1 MKSLEERQKILI
13 VDDSKFNQ
21 ELLMEIVGE
30 NYQYILANDGLEA
43 ISILQKDWT
52 IDLMLLDINMPKMN
66 GFEVLEY
73 MNKYQWI
80 EEFPIIVISAE
91 EETSIIEKAYNLG
104 AVEYIQRPFDAF
116 IIKRRVMNTLVLYA
130 NQKRLTNVVVNQV
143 YEKEENNKIMI
154 GILSN
159 VVGTYNKESKE
170 HILHIRIATQMLL
183 RRLVEK
189 TDAYPLTESDITLI
203 ATASSLHDIGKVSI
217 SKDILNKPAKL
228 TDEEY
233 EIMKTHTLLGAKM
246 IRSMEYPNDNPL
258 VQMAYEI
265 CRWHHERFDGK
276 GYPDGLVG
284 NDIPISAQV
293 VSVADVFDALTSTR
307 VYKKAYDYRTAIQM
321 ILDGKCGCFNPLLVE
336 CLKEMG
342 TDIYL
347 AFKTQKDDY
356 KDYHEAKKLSGEI
369 LKSETLPYNDHSQ
382 RIIDFL
388 QEKMDFFELSQSK
401 VLFDYNPLIGELT
414 IIDRE
419 KNKKYK
425 KSTLEFESFDVNE
438 KVIEKV
444 KKHLNK
450 TSVENKDF
458 TLQFKELNIKFH
470 TLWSGLDTD
479 QYIGVIGQIDRRR

>member
-1 MKSLEERQKILI
+1 MKSLDERQKILV

-21 ELLMEIVGE
+21 ELIMEILGE
-30 NYQYILANDGLEA
+30 DYQYILANDGLEA

-73 MNKYQWI
+73 MNQYHWI
-80 EEFPIIVISAE
+80 DEFPVIVISSE

-104 AVEYIQRPFDAF
+104 ATEYIQRPFDVL
-116 IIKRRVMNTLVLYA
+116 IVKKRVQNTMILYA
-130 NQKRLTNVVVNQV
+130 NQKKLTNVVVNQV
-143 YEKEENNKIMI
+143 YEKEENNKVMI

-159 VVGTYNKESKE
+159 VVGTYNKESRE

-189 TDAYPLTESDITLI
+189 TDAYPLTESDITSI
-203 ATASSLHDIGKVSI
+203 ATASSLHDIGKVGI
-217 SKDILNKPAKL
+217 SKEILNKPTKL

-233 EIMKTHTLLGAKM
+233 EIMKTHTLIGAKM
-246 IRSMEYPNDNPL
+246 IQSMEYPSDNPL
-258 VQMAYEI
+258 VQTAYEI
-265 CRWHHERFDGK
+265 CRWHHERYDGK

-284 NDIPISAQV
+284 DAIPISAQV
-293 VSVADVFDALTSTR
+293 VSIADAFDALISSR

-321 ILDGKCGCFNPLLVE
+321 IVDGKCGCFNPLLLA

-342 TDIYL
+342 IDIYV
-347 AFKTQKDDY
+347 AFNNKFDY
-356 KDYHEAKKLSGEI
+356 SDYNEVQKLSGEI

-388 QEKMDFFELSQSK
+388 QEKMDFFELSDSK
-401 VLFDYNPLIGELT
+401 ELFDYNSLTGELT
-414 IIDRE
+414 IINRE
-419 KNKKYK
+419 KHQKNKM
-425 KSTLEFESFDVNE
+425 SVLEFQTFDIDDE
-438 KVIEKV
+438 VIEV
-444 KKHLNK
+444 VQKHLDAATIDNK
-450 TSVENKDF
+450 EFSIQIRNLDIT
-458 TLQFKELNIKFH
+458 FH

-479 QYIGVIGQIDRRR
+479 QYIGLIGQIDRRR

>member
-1 MKSLEERQKILI
+1 MKSLEERQKILV

-21 ELLMEIVGE
+21 ELIIEILGE
-30 NYQYILANDGLEA
+30 EYQYIVADDGLEA
-43 ISILQKDWT
+43 IKILQKDWT

-73 MNKYQWI
+73 MHQYHWI
-80 EEFPIIVISAE
+80 KEFPVIVISAE
-91 EETSIIEKAYNLG
+91 EENSIIEKAYNLG
-104 AVEYIQRPFDAF
+104 AAEYIQRPFDAF
-116 IIKRRVMNTLVLYA
+116 IVKKRVQNTMILYA
-130 NQKRLTNVVVNQV
+130 NQKKLTNVVVNQV

-203 ATASSLHDIGKVSI
+203 ATASSLHDIGKVGI

-228 TDEEY
+228 TVEEY
-233 EIMKTHTLLGAKM
+233 EIMKTHTLIGAKM
-246 IRSMEYPNDNPL
+246 IEDMDYPEDKPL
-258 VQMAYEI
+258 IKIAYEI
-265 CRWHHERFDGK
+265 CRWHHERFDGN

-293 VSVADVFDALTSTR
+293 VSIADAFDALISNR
-307 VYKKAYDYRTAIQM
+307 VYKNAYDYKMAIQM
-321 ILDGKCGCFNPLLVE
+321 ILDGKCGCFNPLLLE

-342 TDIYL
+342 TDIYV
-347 AFKTQKDDY
+347 AFKAQKGDY
-356 KDYHEAKKLSGEI
+356 KDYYEAKKLSGEI

-425 KSTLEFESFDVNE
+425 KSTLKFESFNVNDE
-438 KVIEKV
+438 VVEEV
-444 KKHLNK
+444 KKHLK
-450 TSVENKDF
+450 ETSVENKEF

-479 QYIGVIGQIDRRR
+479 RYIGVIGQIDRRR

>member
-21 ELLMEIVGE
+21 ELLMEILGE

-52 IDLMLLDINMPKMN
+52 IDLMFLDINMPKMN

-143 YEKEENNKIMI
+143 YEKEENNKVMI
-154 GILSN
+154 NILSS
-159 VVGTYNKESKE
+159 VVGTYNKESRE

-217 SKDILNKPAKL
+217 SKEILNKPTKL

-246 IRSMEYPNDNPL
+246 ICSMEYPNDNPL
-258 VQMAYEI
+258 
-265 CRWHHERFDGK
+265 
-276 GYPDGLVG
+276 
-284 NDIPISAQV
+284 
-293 VSVADVFDALTSTR
+293 
-307 VYKKAYDYRTAIQM
+307 
-321 ILDGKCGCFNPLLVE
+321 LVE
-336 CLKEMG
+336 CLKEVG
-342 TDIYL
+342 TDMYL

-388 QEKMDFFELSQSK
+388 KEKMDFFELSQSK

-425 KSTLEFESFDVNE
+425 KRVSEFESFDVNDE
-438 KVIEKV
+438 VVEEV
-444 KKHLNK
+444 KKHLK
-450 TSVENKDF
+450 ETSVENKEF

-479 QYIGVIGQIDRRR
+479 QYIGVIGQIDRRI

>member
-143 YEKEENNKIMI
+143 YEKEENNKVMI
-154 GILSN
+154 NILSS
-159 VVGTYNKESKE
+159 VVGTYNKESRE
-170 HILHIRIATQMLL
+170 HIIHIRIATQMLL

-203 ATASSLHDIGKVSI
+203 ATASSLHDIGKVGI
-217 SKDILNKPAKL
+217 SKDILNKPAML

-233 EIMKTHTLLGAKM
+233 KIMKTHTLLGAKM

-321 ILDGKCGCFNPLLVE
+321 ILDGKCGCFNPLLLE
-336 CLKEMG
+336 CLKESDPKM
-342 TDIYL
+342 I
-347 AFKTQKDDY
+347 
-356 KDYHEAKKLSGEI
+356 LS
-369 LKSETLPYNDHSQ
+369 
-382 RIIDFL
+382 
-388 QEKMDFFELSQSK
+388 
-401 VLFDYNPLIGELT
+401 
-414 IIDRE
+414 
-419 KNKKYK
+419 
-425 KSTLEFESFDVNE
+425 
-438 KVIEKV
+438 
-444 KKHLNK
+444 
-450 TSVENKDF
+450 
-458 TLQFKELNIKFH
+458 
-470 TLWSGLDTD
+470 
-479 QYIGVIGQIDRRR
+479 

>member
-1 MKSLEERQKILI
+1 MKSLEERQKILV

-21 ELLMEIVGE
+21 ELIIEILGE
-30 NYQYILANDGLEA
+30 EYQYIVADDGLEA
-43 ISILQKDWT
+43 IKILQKDWT

-73 MNKYQWI
+73 MHQYHWI
-80 EEFPIIVISAE
+80 KEFPVIVISAE
-91 EETSIIEKAYNLG
+91 EENSIIEKAYNLG
-104 AVEYIQRPFDAF
+104 AAEYIQRPFDAF

-183 RRLVEK
+183 RKLVEK

-203 ATASSLHDIGKVSI
+203 ATASSLHDIGKVGI

-233 EIMKTHTLLGAKM
+233 EIMKSHTLLGAKM

-276 GYPDGLVG
+276 GYPDGLVA

-293 VSVADVFDALTSTR
+293 VSIADAFDALISNR
-307 VYKKAYDYRTAIQM
+307 VYKNAYDYRTAIQM
-321 ILDGKCGCFNPLLVE
+321 ILDGKCGCFNPLLLE

-342 TDIYL
+342 TDIYV

-356 KDYHEAKKLSGEI
+356 KDYYEAKKLSGEI
-369 LKSETLPYNDHSQ
+369 LKSETLPYNDHAQ

-401 VLFDYNPLIGELT
+401 VLFDYNPLTGELT

-419 KNKKYK
+419 KNKKCK
-425 KSTLEFESFDVNE
+425 KSTLKFESFDVNDE
-438 KVIEKV
+438 VVEEV
-444 KKHLNK
+444 KKHLNE
-450 TSVENKDF
+450 TSVENKEF
-458 TLQFKELNIKFH
+458 TLQFNELNIKFH

-479 QYIGVIGQIDRRR
+479 RYIGVIGQIDRRI

>member
-21 ELLMEIVGE
+21 ELLMEILGE
-30 NYQYILANDGLEA
+30 NYQYILANDGVEA

-52 IDLMLLDINMPKMN
+52 IDLMFLDINMPKMN

-80 EEFPIIVISAE
+80 DEFPVIVISAE
-91 EETSIIEKAYNLG
+91 EETSIIEKAYSLG
-104 AVEYIQRPFDAF
+104 VAEYIQRPFDAF

-130 NQKRLTNVVVNQV
+130 NQKKLTNVVVNQV

-154 GILSN
+154 SILSN
-159 VVGTYNKESKE
+159 VVGTYNKESRE

-183 RRLVEK
+183 RSFVEK

-203 ATASSLHDIGKVSI
+203 ATASSLHDIGKVGI
-217 SKDILNKPAKL
+217 SKEVLNKPTKL

-233 EIMKTHTLLGAKM
+233 EIMKTHTLIGAKM
-246 IRSMEYPNDNPL
+246 IQSMEYPDDNPL
-258 VQMAYEI
+258 VKTAYEI

-284 NDIPISAQV
+284 NAIPISAQV
-293 VSVADVFDALTSTR
+293 VSIADAFDALISSR

-321 ILDGKCGCFNPLLVE
+321 ILDGKCGCFNPLLLE

-342 TDIYL
+342 ADIYL
-347 AFKTQKDDY
+347 AFKAQKADY
-356 KDYHEAKKLSGEI
+356 NDYHEAKKLSGEI

-414 IIDRE
+414 LIDRE
-419 KNKKYK
+419 KHKKYRK
-425 KSTLEFESFDVNE
+425 NVSEFESFDVVE
-438 KVIEKV
+438 EV
-444 KKHLNK
+444 KKHLK
-450 TSVENKDF
+450 ETSVENKEF

-479 QYIGVIGQIDRRR
+479 QYIGVIGQIDRRI